1 MSIIRTALKEQR
13 PNLSDSSLRTYSSVL
28 SNAYRCV
35 YPKDESIEIKK
46 FGNDAEFM
54 KHIATMPHPS
64 TLLAGLV
71 VLTKNA
77 EYQKAMNKKIVE
89 HKSDEQNQTKN
100 DKQKE
105 SMIPKEEVQTTL
117 TKLKVQADHIYKTKD
132 TSAKAMNTLTN
143 YILLCL
149 SSGIYMEPRRSLDW
163 TEMKIKNKD
172 DALNF
177 YDSKTG
183 KFIFAKYKTAKVYG
197 TQTDDVPKELKKIL
211 DKWVKYNPTDFM
223 LFNTKGGKLT
233 SPNIATRLNEIFGK
247 NISTS
252 ALRHIYISD
261 KFKNMPSL
269 KELQETASAMGNSPM
284 QVLAYVRKD

>member
-1 MSIIRTALKEQR
+1 MSTIRAALKEQR

-28 SNAYRCV
+28 SNAYKCV

-46 FGNDAEFM
+46 FANDADFM

-105 SMIPKEEVQTTL
+105 SMIPKEDVQTAL

-132 TSAKAMNTLTN
+132 TSAKAMNTLCN

-149 SSGIYMEPRRSLDW
+149 ASGIYMEPRRSLDW
-163 TEMKIKNKD
+163 TELKIKNQTPD
-172 DALNF
+172 MNF
-177 YDSKTG
+177 YDRKAG

-197 TQTDDVPKELKKIL
+197 TQTEDVPIELKKIL
-211 DKWVKYNPTDFM
+211 DKWCKYNPNDFM

-247 NISTS
+247 KVSTS

-269 KELQETASAMGNSPM
+269 KELQETASALGHSVPQM
-284 QVLAYVRKD
+284 LEYIKK

>member
-1 MSIIRTALKEQR
+1 MSTIRTALKEQR

-28 SNAYRCV
+28 SNAYKCV

-46 FGNDAEFM
+46 FSNSEDFM
-54 KHIATMPHPS
+54 KHIATMSHPS

-89 HKSDEQNQTKN
+89 HKSNEQNQTKN

-105 SMIPKEEVQTTL
+105 SMIPKEEVQTAL

-132 TSAKAMNTLTN
+132 TSAKAMNTLCN

-149 SSGIYMEPRRSLDW
+149 ASGIYMEPRRSLDW
-163 TEMKIKNKD
+163 TELKIKNQTPD
-172 DALNF
+172 MNF
-177 YDSKTG
+177 YDRKTG

-197 TQTDDVPKELKKIL
+197 TQTEDVPIELKKIL
-211 DKWVKYNPTDFM
+211 DKWCKYNPNDFM

-247 NISTS
+247 KISTS

-261 KFKNMPSL
+261 KFKDMPSL
-269 KELQETASAMGNSPM
+269 KELQETASALGHSVPQM
-284 QVLAYVRKD
+284 LEYIKK

>member
-1 MSIIRTALKEQR
+1 MSAIRSALKEQR

-28 SNAYRCV
+28 SNCYKAV

-46 FGNDAEFM
+46 FGNDTEFM
-54 KHIATMPHPS
+54 KHIATMPHPA
-64 TLLAGLV
+64 TLLAALT

-105 SMIPKEEVQTTL
+105 SMIPKEEVQTAL

-149 SSGIYMEPRRSLDW
+149 SSGVYMEPRRSLDW
-163 TEMKIKNKD
+163 TEMKVKNKD

-183 KFIFAKYKTAKVYG
+183 TFIFNKYKTAKVYNQ
-197 TQTDDVPKELKKIL
+197 QTEKVPIELKKIL
-211 DKWVKYNPTDFM
+211 DKWCKYNPNDFM

-269 KELQETASAMGNSPM
+269 KELQETASALGHSVPQM
-284 QVLAYVRKD
+284 LEYIKK

>member
-1 MSIIRTALKEQR
+1 MALIRSALKEQR

-28 SNAYRCV
+28 SNCYKAV
-35 YPKDESIEIKK
+35 YPKDESIDIKK

-54 KHIATMPHPS
+54 KQISTMPHPA
-64 TLLAGLV
+64 TLLAALT

-163 TEMKIKNKD
+163 TEMKIKNKN

-269 KELQETASAMGNSPM
+269 KELQETASALGHSIPQM
-284 QVLAYVRKD
+284 LEYIKK

>member
-1 MSIIRTALKEQR
+1 MSAIRTALKTER

-28 SNAYRCV
+28 SNAYKCV

-46 FGNDAEFM
+46 FANDAEFM

-105 SMIPKEEVQTTL
+105 SMIPKEEVQL
-117 TKLKVQADHIYKTKD
+117 ALNKLKVQADHIYKTKD

-149 SSGIYMEPRRSLDW
+149 ASGIYMEPRRSLDW

-183 KFIFAKYKTAKVYG
+183 TFIFNKYKTAKVYNQ
-197 TQTDDVPKELKKIL
+197 QTEKVPIELKKIL
-211 DKWVKYNPTDFM
+211 DKWCKYNSNDFI

-247 NISTS
+247 KISTS

-269 KELQETASAMGNSPM
+269 KELQETASALGHSVPQM
-284 QVLAYVRKD
+284 LEYIKK

>member
-1 MSIIRTALKEQR
+1 MATIRTALKEQR

-28 SNAYRCV
+28 SNAYKAV

-46 FGNDAEFM
+46 FANDADFM

-105 SMIPKEEVQTTL
+105 SMIPKEEVQL
-117 TKLKVQADHIYKTKD
+117 ALNKLKIQADHIYKTKD

-149 SSGIYMEPRRSLDW
+149 ASGIYMEPRRSLDW

-183 KFIFAKYKTAKVYG
+183 TFIFNKYKTAKVYNQ
-197 TQTDDVPKELKKIL
+197 QTEKVPIELKKIL
-211 DKWVKYNPTDFM
+211 DKWCKYNSNDFI

-247 NISTS
+247 KISTS

-269 KELQETASAMGNSPM
+269 KELQETASALGHSVPQM
-284 QVLAYVRKD
+284 LEYIKK

>member
-1 MSIIRTALKEQR
+1 
-13 PNLSDSSLRTYSSVL
+13 
-28 SNAYRCV
+28 V
-35 YPKDESIEIKK
+35 YPKDDAIDIKK
-46 FGNDAEFM
+46 FGNDTEFM
-54 KHIATMPHPS
+54 KHISTMPHPA
-64 TLLAGLV
+64 TLLAALT

-105 SMIPKEEVQTTL
+105 SMIPKEEVQTAL
-117 TKLKVQADHIYKTKD
+117 SKLKVQADHIYKTKD

-149 SSGIYMEPRRSLDW
+149 ASGVYMEPRRSLDW
-163 TEMKIKNKD
+163 TEMKVKNKD

-183 KFIFAKYKTAKVYG
+183 TFIFNKYKTAKVYNQ
-197 TQTDDVPKELKKIL
+197 QTEKVPIELKKIL
-211 DKWVKYNPTDFM
+211 DKWCKYNPNDFM

-247 NISTS
+247 KISTS

-269 KELQETASAMGNSPM
+269 KELQETASALGHSVPQM
-284 QVLAYVRKD
+284 LEYIKK

>member
-1 MSIIRTALKEQR
+1 MSAIRSALKEQR

-28 SNAYRCV
+28 SNAYKAV
-35 YPKDESIEIKK
+35 YPKDESIDIKN
-46 FGNDAEFM
+46 FSNDGAFM

-89 HKSDEQNQTKN
+89 HKSDEQNQMKN

-105 SMIPKEEVQTTL
+105 SMIPKEDVQL
-117 TKLKVQADHIYKTKD
+117 ALNKLKVQADHIYKTKD
-132 TSAKAMNTLTN
+132 TSAKAMNILTN

-149 SSGIYMEPRRSLDW
+149 ASGIYMEPRRSLDW

-183 KFIFAKYKTAKVYG
+183 TFIFNKYKTAKVYNQ
-197 TQTDDVPKELKKIL
+197 QTEKVPIELKKIL
-211 DKWVKYNPTDFM
+211 DKWVKYNPNDFM

-247 NISTS
+247 KVSTS

-269 KELQETASAMGNSPM
+269 KELQETASAMSHSIPQM
-284 QVLAYVRKD
+284 LEYIKK

>member
-1 MSIIRTALKEQR
+1 
-13 PNLSDSSLRTYSSVL
+13 VL
-28 SNAYRCV
+28 SNAYKCV

-46 FGNDAEFM
+46 FANDADFM
-54 KHIATMPHPS
+54 KHIATMSHPS

-105 SMIPKEEVQTTL
+105 SMIPKEEVQTAL

-149 SSGIYMEPRRSLDW
+149 ASGIYMEPRRSLDW

-183 KFIFAKYKTAKVYG
+183 TFIFNKYKTAKVYNQ
-197 TQTDDVPKELKKIL
+197 QTEKVPIELKKIL
-211 DKWVKYNPTDFM
+211 DKWCKYNPNDFM

-247 NISTS
+247 KISTS

-261 KFKNMPSL
+261 KFKDMPSL
-269 KELQETASAMGNSPM
+269 KELQETASALGHSVPQM
-284 QVLAYVRKD
+284 LEYIKK

>member
-1 MSIIRTALKEQR
+1 MSAIRSALKEQR

-28 SNAYRCV
+28 SNCYKAV

-46 FGNDAEFM
+46 FGNDTEFM
-54 KHIATMPHPS
+54 KHISTMPHPA
-64 TLLAGLV
+64 TLLAALT

-105 SMIPKEEVQTTL
+105 SMIPKEEVQTAL
-117 TKLKVQADHIYKTKD
+117 SKLKVQADHIYKTKD

-149 SSGIYMEPRRSLDW
+149 SSGVYMEPRRSLDW

-183 KFIFAKYKTAKVYG
+183 TFIFNKYKTAKVYNQ
-197 TQTDDVPKELKKIL
+197 QTEKVPIELKKIL
-211 DKWVKYNPTDFM
+211 DKWVKYNPNDFM

-247 NISTS
+247 KVSTS

-269 KELQETASAMGNSPM
+269 KELQETASAMSHSIPQM
-284 QVLAYVRKD
+284 LEYIKK

>member
-1 MSIIRTALKEQR
+1 MSTIRAALKEQR

-28 SNAYRCV
+28 SNCYKAV
-35 YPKDESIEIKK
+35 YPKDDAIDIKK
-46 FGNDAEFM
+46 FSNDGVFL

-105 SMIPKEEVQTTL
+105 SMIPKEEVQTAL
-117 TKLKVQADHIYKTKD
+117 NKLKVQADHIYKTKD
-132 TSAKAMNTLTN
+132 TSAKAMNTLCN

-149 SSGIYMEPRRSLDW
+149 ASGIYMEPRRSLDW

-183 KFIFAKYKTAKVYG
+183 TFIFNKYKTAKVYNQ
-197 TQTDDVPKELKKIL
+197 QTEKVPIELKKIL
-211 DKWVKYNPTDFM
+211 DKWCKYNPNDFM

-233 SPNIATRLNEIFGK
+233 SPNIATRLNEIFAK
-247 NISTS
+247 KISTS
-252 ALRHIYISD
+252 ALRHIYVSH
-261 KFKNMPSL
+261 KYANMPSL
-269 KELQETASAMGNSPM
+269 KDLQETASAMGNSPM
-284 QVLAYVRKD
+284 QMLAYLKKD